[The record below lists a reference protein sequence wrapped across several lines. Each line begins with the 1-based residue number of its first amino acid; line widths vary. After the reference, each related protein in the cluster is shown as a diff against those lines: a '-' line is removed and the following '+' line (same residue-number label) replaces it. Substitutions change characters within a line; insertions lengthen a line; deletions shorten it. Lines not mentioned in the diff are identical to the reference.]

1 MRITLA
7 ALGTCLVLVAGCGG
21 DDGNDGDDEAAEQFR
36 AQANALCADFG
47 AKIRSI
53 PPPLEEDD
61 EWGAIAADIGD
72 LLETGVNEL
81 RLLEPPE
88 ELADDYEVWLELKER
103 SLGATR
109 DLQRGGTM
117 HSEALI
123 EESLATIEE
132 TEAEA
137 DALAED
143 LGLSDCASSD
153 RR

>member
-1 MRITLA
+1 MRRTLA

-21 DDGNDGDDEAAEQFR
+21 NDGDDGDDESAEQFR

-47 AKIRSI
+47 AKIRMI

-88 ELADDYEVWLELKER
+88 ELAEDYGRWLNLKER

-117 HSEALI
+117 HSDALI
-123 EESLATIEE
+123 EESLTALEE
-132 TEAEA
+132 NEAEA
-137 DALAED
+137 DALAEE
-143 LGLSDCASSD
+143 LGLDDCASSESQ
-153 RR
+153 

>member
-1 MRITLA
+1 M
-7 ALGTCLVLVAGCGG
+7 VVAGCGG
-21 DDGNDGDDEAAEQFR
+21 DDDANGDDEAAEQFR
-36 AQANALCADFG
+36 AQANAVCADFG
-47 AKIRSI
+47 EKIRSI

-88 ELADDYEVWLELKER
+88 ELAAEYEEWLVLKER

-117 HSEALI
+117 HADALI

-143 LGLSDCASSD
+143 LGLADCASSD
-153 RR
+153 R